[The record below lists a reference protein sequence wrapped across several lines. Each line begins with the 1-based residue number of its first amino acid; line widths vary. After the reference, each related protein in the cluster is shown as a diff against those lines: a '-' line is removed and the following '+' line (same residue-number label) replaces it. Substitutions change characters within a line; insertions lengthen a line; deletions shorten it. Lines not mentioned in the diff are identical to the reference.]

1 MKHNTSSR
9 NQSIGT
15 AASWCILMALLFLG
29 FLLFYLEETG
39 AQATGLS
46 AVAMQE
52 NDSDVIEVRYSEDLS
67 LEVLLNQR
75 VLNFS
80 EQTWMDLKG

>member
-1 MKHNTSSR
+1 
-9 NQSIGT
+9 
-15 AASWCILMALLFLG
+15 MALLFLV

>member
-1 MKHNTSSR
+1 MHFD
-9 NQSIGT
+9 SID
-15 AASWCILMALLFLG
+15 G
-29 FLLFYLEETG
+29 FFHLEGTG
-39 AQATGLS
+39 AQGTGLS

-52 NDSDVIEVRYSEDLS
+52 NSSDVIEVRYSEDLH